1 MLYNNYNETHIQFDW
16 SIAVQDQAILHEE
29 LKCFFWIVDFQN
41 VIVSL

>member
-1 MLYNNYNETHIQFDW
+1 MQFDW

-29 LKCFFWIVDFQN
+29 FSWDSQN

>member
-1 MLYNNYNETHIQFDW
+1 MQFDW

-29 LKCFFWIVDFQN
+29 LKGLNSQN